1 MKVSKGYLFVL
12 LMLATLYLST
22 VHVALAATVEK
33 VHLDAYDV
41 PLGAPDGQVYSAC
54 VIDLRKGGTVSTLA
68 YIGECED
75 VLPHLKEKLEQ
86 GGVTTIVTL
95 SINGHNINLT

>member
-1 MKVSKGYLFVL
+1 MKASKSFMFIMLILVS
-12 LMLATLYLST
+12 LYVSACP
-22 VHVALAATVEK
+22 VAMAATVER

-41 PLGAPDGQVYSAC
+41 PLGAGDGQVLSAC
-54 VIDLRKGGTVSTLA
+54 VIDLRQGGTVSTLA
-68 YIGECED
+68 YVGECGD
-75 VLPHLKEKLEQ
+75 VLPHLKEKLEH

>member
-1 MKVSKGYLFVL
+1 MKVSRGFLFVL
-12 LMLATLYLST
+12 LVLATLYVST
-22 VHVALAATVEK
+22 CTMALAATMEK

-54 VIDLRKGGTVSTLA
+54 VIDLHQGGTISTLA
-68 YIGECED
+68 YVGECEA
-75 VLPHLKEKLEQ
+75 VLPHLKEKLE
-86 GGVTTIVTL
+86 GDGTTTIVTL

>member
-1 MKVSKGYLFVL
+1 MKVSRGFLFVP
-12 LMLATLYLST
+12 LMLATLYVST
-22 VHVALAATVEK
+22 CTMALAATMEK

-68 YIGECED
+68 YVGECED
-75 VLPHLKEKLEQ
+75 VLPHLKEKLEHD
-86 GGVTTIVTL
+86 GVTTIVTL

>member
-22 VHVALAATVEK
+22 AHVALAATVEK

-54 VIDLRKGGTVSTLA
+54 VIDLHKAGTISTMA
-68 YIGECED
+68 YVGECESL
-75 VLPHLKEKLEQ
+75 LPRLREKLEHDGQ
-86 GGVTTIVTL
+86 TTIVTL